1 MRGYAFAEPAG
12 RPWRPG
18 PRSLVAVLVLLIAV
32 GARVYFLIGSDSPD
46 TRATAGMAA
55 AINLRSGDLPSGWAI
70 RPPSADPAGSADNSG
85 SGGASD
91 ADSQAFDRD
100 IARCIGA
107 ADPTTSTTFAAS
119 SPSWTRGASE
129 ISSDVTVTRSTAIA
143 QQDLR
148 AQQSP
153 KVAGCVG
160 RAGTPALRSLLAS
173 KGVQLTALSVARL
186 PGAPKDEYALRMKMT
201 MAANGRTVTV
211 FTDTYGFVRG
221 KVEVD
226 LTMVSTGAAPDMRVA
241 GKALVALRGRATK
254 AATSGS

>member
-1 MRGYAFAEPAG
+1 
-12 RPWRPG
+12 
-18 PRSLVAVLVLLIAV
+18 
-32 GARVYFLIGSDSPD
+32 
-46 TRATAGMAA
+46 MAA
-55 AINLRSGDLPSGWAI
+55 SINLRAGDLPAGWVI
-70 RPPSADPAGSADNSG
+70 PPPTADPAGSADSG
-85 SGGASD
+85 SGDASD

-107 ADPTTSTTFAAS
+107 ADPTTSATYAAS
-119 SPSWTRGASE
+119 SPSWSRGASE

-148 AQQSP
+148 AQQGP
-153 KVAGCVG
+153 KVASCVG
-160 RAGTPALRSLLAS
+160 RAGTPALRSLLRA
-173 KGVQLTALSVARL
+173 KGVQLTALSVTRL

-221 KVEVD
+221 KVEVG

-241 GKALVALRGRATK
+241 GKALGALRGRATK
-254 AATSGS
+254 AVTSGS